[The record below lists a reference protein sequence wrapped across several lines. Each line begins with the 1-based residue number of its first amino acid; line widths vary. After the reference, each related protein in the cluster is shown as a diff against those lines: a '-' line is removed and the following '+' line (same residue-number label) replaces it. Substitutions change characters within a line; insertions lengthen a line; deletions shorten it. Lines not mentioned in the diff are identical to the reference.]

1 MNTRKLNAIL
11 IVALTLRIGL
21 LVAATAS
28 PDGQLFTP
36 DSARYAE
43 LASSITEDGRF
54 AYQSRP
60 EVFRT
65 PGYPVLLASVVWTGA
80 VWPALAAQLGI
91 LLDVAATAGLALL
104 GWLLWDQR
112 VGLTAALLHAVNPV
126 AIAAS
131 VRILTDGPFAAI
143 LLAGLLLVIAA
154 MRTGSLPAAAGAAA
168 LLAAACFVRPIG
180 LLVSAVVLV
189 VLAVRALARPRG
201 QMRWLQ
207 LALTGLLVLG
217 PVSLWIA
224 RNRATAGYAG
234 FSSVGEVNLVKYE
247 AAATLARVE
256 SIDLEAAR
264 YRLESRIRGRLAEQN
279 RTDLQ
284 AQAAVYRDVAW
295 EVIRADPGAWA
306 WVHLRGSLGALLP
319 GITDV
324 MEVAGLSTGQR
335 GTLAVLQ
342 QDGLW
347 AAARHYFGGRW
358 WLVALA
364 GPFVLMLLGRY
375 VLATVAVVR
384 GAGRGVRAECW
395 LLLSV
400 AGVLLLAGG
409 PASTPRFRVPVA
421 GLISLAA
428 AVGLFPP
435 DRRRA
440 DSSDDAPTSAA
451 DGSPVNRSQGR
462 SRPGCPCDP

>member
-11 IVALTLRIGL
+11 ILALTLRIAL
-21 LVAATAS
+21 LVAATAA
-28 PDGQLFTP
+28 PGGQLFTP
-36 DSARYAE
+36 DSDRYAE
-43 LASSITEDGRF
+43 LGASIIDDGRF
-54 AYQSRP
+54 AFESRP

-65 PGYPVLLASVVWTGA
+65 PGYPLLLASVIWTGA
-80 VWPALAAQLGI
+80 IWPALAAQLGI

-143 LLAGLLLVIAA
+143 LLAGLLVVIVAI
-154 MRTGSLPAAAGAAA
+154 RTGSVPSICGGAA
-168 LLAAACFVRPIG
+168 LLAGACFFRPIG
-180 LLVSAVVLV
+180 LLVAAT
-189 VLAVRALARPRG
+189 VLAVLGLRALARPGSRK
-201 QMRWLQ
+201 RWLQ
-207 LALTGLLVLG
+207 LALAGLIVLA

-224 RNRATAGYAG
+224 RNRSAAGFSG
-234 FSSVGEVNLVKYE
+234 FSSVAEVNLVKYE
-247 AAATLARVE
+247 AAATLAHVE

-264 YRLESRIRGRLAEQN
+264 YRLESRIRRRLAERVQA
-279 RTDLQ
+279 DLQ
-284 AQAAVYRDVAW
+284 AQAAIYRDEAW
-295 EVIRADPGAWA
+295 RVLRAHPGTWA

-319 GITDV
+319 GITDA
-324 MEVAGLSTGQR
+324 MEVAGLTAGQR

-342 QDGLW
+342 QEGLW

-358 WLVALA
+358 GLVVLA
-364 GPFVLMLLGRY
+364 GPFALMLLGRY
-375 VLATVAVVR
+375 VLAIVAMVR

-395 LLLSV
+395 LLLAV

-409 PASTPRFRVPVA
+409 PASTPRFRVPSA

-435 DRRRA
+435 KQRGGD
-440 DSSDDAPTSAA
+440 DSEPSSAPVWA
-451 DGSPVNRSQGR
+451 N
-462 SRPGCPCDP
+462 